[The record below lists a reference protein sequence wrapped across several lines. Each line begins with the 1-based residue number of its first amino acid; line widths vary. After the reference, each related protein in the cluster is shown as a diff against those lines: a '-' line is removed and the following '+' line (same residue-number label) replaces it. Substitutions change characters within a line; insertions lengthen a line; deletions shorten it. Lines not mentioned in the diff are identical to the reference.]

1 MIGPVKLNSCPELGS
16 FTARA
21 ANIEDA
27 SPIEYTAS
35 NGKCQFIFLYRLPIV
50 VDFHESS
57 NLCWC

>member
-1 MIGPVKLNSCPELGS
+1 MIDPDKLNSCPELGS

-35 NGKCQFIFLYRLPIV
+35 NGKCQFIFLYR
-50 VDFHESS
+50 
-57 NLCWC
+57 